1 MRDWRRIMVG
11 RRLSPEE
18 REIWSRLAQSVRP
31 LEKHRIERRDA
42 ASIEDLAI
50 DTPVVAPPKRVKG
63 RVPPIPGPRVATPAP
78 RAPVVVLDDAW
89 ERRITSGTIAPE
101 MSVDLHGHTL
111 AAAHNRLNQVLGMA
125 IARGVRVLLVVTGNP
140 RPAPTNA
147 HEPRTRGAIRS
158 EIGDWLALSGHADAI
173 ASVRTAHPRHGGKGA
188 LYIIL
193 RRRK

>member
-1 MRDWRRIMVG
+1 MAG

-18 REIWSRLAQSVRP
+18 RQIWSKLAQSVRP
-31 LEKHRIERRDA
+31 LEKRRPERSVA
-42 ASIEDLAI
+42 AGAEERAVDL
-50 DTPVVAPPKRVKG
+50 PLVSPPRKVKG
-63 RVPPIPGPRVATPAP
+63 RIPAIPAP
-78 RAPVVVLDDAW
+78 KAVLPPPRTPVAMLDDAW
-89 ERRITSGTIAPE
+89 ERRITGGTIVPE

-111 AAAHNRLNQVLGMA
+111 AAAHSRLNQMLGMA

-140 RPAPTNA
+140 RPAPANP